1 MMLGRR
7 RVLAGLSLVS
17 VAGVAPT
24 ALLASGCKDKGKVSA
39 EEARANVKMLVELAE
54 KDVAE
59 IDRGLPE
66 GGKRIAAHLA

>member
-7 RVLAGLSLVS
+7 RVVVFPAALVLS
-17 VAGVAPT
+17 
-24 ALLASGCKDKGKVSA
+24 ALLFSGCKDKGKVSA
-39 EEARANVKMLVELAE
+39 EEARSNVKSLVELAE

-66 GGKRIAAHLA
+66 GGK